1 MRLPVAVLAEHQGV
15 GAAED
20 GGGSGIAGVAEQEA
34 SVLSEE
40 LVGGVDLAVACQ
52 AELSGVSSA
61 VEDSGGFSTVV
72 AEPPSITLTLTLSM
86 PLAPHHHR
94 CSGSWCTFSM

>member
-1 MRLPVAVLAEHQGV
+1 MGLPVAVLAEHRGV

-20 GGGSGIAGVAEQEA
+20 GGGSGIAGVAKQGA

-72 AEPPSITLTLTLSM
+72 AEPPSLNLTVTLSM
-86 PLAPHHHR
+86 PLVPYHHR
-94 CSGSWCTFSM
+94 CSGQW